1 MLDVYIHDY
10 FVKRNLVASANT
22 FKTEG
27 NVAKDP
33 VAIDAPGGFLFE
45 WWSVFWDIFI
55 ARTNEKHSDV
65 AASYLESQKAK
76 DQLQMQQ
83 YQLAQRQGQLQRRD
97 PNHPALSGSMNGM
110 HNDGVLGSPAAST
123 LSTKLLDERL
133 KNPHSMDTRS
143 QFLDANSRMAL
154 LKSVTSNPGQ
164 LVQGHLGNLSPGMQ
178 QQMQG
183 RTQQTPDMKVDLGVA
198 QRSLPMDPSSLYG
211 QGIVQGKS
219 ALGVA
224 GINQGGMPLKGW
236 PLTGNIDQLRS
247 SLSPQV
253 QKPLGS
259 SAQFQLMTPHQQQQ
273 ILAQAQAQAQ
283 GSVGISM
290 GYGEMD
296 PNRVRTLP
304 RGGLSGKN
312 GQPSGNDGS
321 IGSPIQSAS
330 PLIREDQTEYNMK
343 QSSSQL
349 LQEQLSQQQQL
360 QQNNRKRKTTSSGPA
375 NSTGTGNTV
384 GPSTSPPSTPSSN
397 TPGDRVAMSGN
408 LPHSGT
414 MVKNSVMFTDAS
426 AGLASSSNHMDDM
439 EHFGDI
445 GVLDENLDFFHDS
458 DTSMFIPSKNGP
470 AEHNMES
477 SKGLTFMN
485 KRTSINKVLCCHF
498 SSDGK
503 ILASA
508 GHEKKVLIWNI
519 ENGETE
525 NTPEDHTHIITD
537 IRFRPDSTQ
546 LATSSFDRT
555 VRLWNAAESSYC
567 LHTFTGHSSQVTSL
581 DFHPK
586 KTELL
591 CSCDDNGEMRVWNVG
606 QPSGALYS
614 KGGSRQVRF
623 QPGFGQF
630 LAAASENVVSIFDFE
645 SKRKA
650 HTLQGHSKEVL
661 SISWDANG
669 EYLAS
674 ISHDAVKVWSASGE
688 HIHELKSNGNNF
700 YSCVFHPTF
709 PKLLFIGGY
718 QSMQLWNFSENKT
731 MSISAHEGLITS
743 LAQAQTVGGSLI
755 ASASHD
761 KSVKLWKYI

>member
-1 MLDVYIHDY
+1 
-10 FVKRNLVASANT
+10 
-22 FKTEG
+22 
-27 NVAKDP
+27 
-33 VAIDAPGGFLFE
+33 
-45 WWSVFWDIFI
+45 
-55 ARTNEKHSDV
+55 
-65 AASYLESQKAK
+65 
-76 DQLQMQQ
+76 
-83 YQLAQRQGQLQRRD
+83 
-97 PNHPALSGSMNGM
+97 
-110 HNDGVLGSPAAST
+110 
-123 LSTKLLDERL
+123 
-133 KNPHSMDTRS
+133 
-143 QFLDANSRMAL
+143 MAL
-154 LKSVTSNPGQ
+154 LKSVTNNPGQ
-164 LVQGHLGNLSPGMQ
+164 LVQGHLGNLSSGMQ
-178 QQMQG
+178 QIQA
-183 RTQQTPDMKVDLGVA
+183 RTQQTPDMKVDLGVS

-236 PLTGNIDQLRS
+236 PLTGSIDQLRS

-259 SAQFQLMTPHQQQQ
+259 PGNTFQLMTPHQQQQ
-273 ILAQAQAQAQ
+273 ILARAHAQAQVQ
-283 GSVGISM
+283 GSLGNPC

-296 PNRVRTLP
+296 LQRVRALP
-304 RGGLSGKN
+304 RGGLSGKD

-321 IGSPIQSAS
+321 IGSPVQSAS
-330 PLIREDQTEYNMK
+330 PVIREDQTEYNMK
-343 QSSSQL
+343 INQMQLSSAQL
-349 LQEQLSQQQQL
+349 LQEQLSQQHQL
-360 QQNNRKRKTTSSGPA
+360 PQNNRKRKTTSSGAA

-426 AGLASSSNHMDDM
+426 GGLASSSNHMDDM
-439 EHFGDI
+439 ENFGDI
-445 GVLDENLDFFHDS
+445 GVLDENLDFFQDS
-458 DTSMFIPSKNGP
+458 DTSMFVPSKNGP

-477 SKGLTFMN
+477 SKGLTFMS
-485 KRTSINKVLCCHF
+485 KHTSNNKVLCCHF

-508 GHEKKVLIWNI
+508 GHDKKVVIWNM
-519 ENGETE
+519 ENGETQ
-525 NTPEDHTHIITD
+525 NTPEEHTHIVKD

-555 VRLWNAAESSYC
+555 VRLWNATEPSFS

-586 KTELL
+586 KTDLL
-591 CSCDDNGEMRVWNVG
+591 CSCDDNGEIRVWNVG
-606 QPSGALYS
+606 QPSGGLYS

-623 QPGFGQF
+623 QPGIGQF
-630 LAAASENVVSIFDFE
+630 LAAAAENVVSIFDFE

-650 HTLQGHSKEVL
+650 HTLKGHNKEVL

-669 EYLAS
+669 EHLAS
-674 ISHDAVKVWSASGE
+674 ISHDVVKVWSMASGD

-718 QSMQLWNFSENKT
+718 QSMQLWNLSENKT
-731 MSISAHEGLITS
+731 VSIAAHEGLITS
-743 LAQAQTVGGSLI
+743 LAQAQSGSGSLI

-761 KSVKLWKYI
+761 KSVKVWKYV